1 MAFDDYKIPSVKD
14 LKELPKDVILPAV
27 VIGVDIKTWREI
39 LSPESLDKFDEES
52 RDQAQVIVTYE
63 CQGYRRDDKFS
74 YYEQPSTGSK
84 LGRYMVKYDKFP
96 QVADEIKVQF
106 DDEGRSTIVIKK

>member
-1 MAFDDYKIPSVKD
+1 MAISDYKIPEVKD

-27 VIGVDIKTWREI
+27 IIGVDIKTWREI
-39 LSPESLDKFDEES
+39 LSPESLAKFDENS
-52 RDQAQVIVTYE
+52 VDQPQVIVTYE
-63 CQGYRRDDKFS
+63 SQGYRRDDKFT

-96 QVADEIKVQF
+96 EIGDEIKVQF
-106 DDEGRSTIVIKK
+106 DDEGRSNIVIKN